1 MPSIRVASHLDLDGN
16 TVDDGVD
23 PVTADA
29 LATKGYVD
37 AHAGSGGGV
46 SSGFRFQAIDDA
58 GAFVYDRV
66 MVDAILPRTWRTV
79 DTQRVTVIDANTF
92 TLPMTVDPGTYTSG
106 GTVAAQEWW
115 TLTDSL
121 NTKVGTEDYRGKHCW
136 LDSATGLLRFGNDNV
151 TSTGGALPAT
161 GRVIR
166 IPNVM
171 TGRCGAVGE
180 CRQCTGQPRRGPQD
194 VMTGRLF
201 VHRSRWAAA
210 SAVGI
215 AVLLLLMVFNASP
228 VQAREGV
235 CPVYS
240 EPVADAER
248 NAAVAAKLSVLLWG
262 PWSPSAQA
270 VHAALGQQDGSYWL
284 VGWLNGWHV
293 NVAPGSKSL
302 GQSRAALESTIRA
315 FFTPKDADL
324 LVKELQV
331 HAVPYAREELEA
343 VQRALQAEI
352 EAEGWEPGT
361 YEVGIDCRA
370 SDAPRV
376 ELWLSEG
383 IRASHGAQA
392 QAIASHFGDRA
403 ALDLGPSK
411 LSFVGGGL
419 GSAPPSTG
427 APLIPTAG
435 PTISG
440 AGRLTPASVHV
451 TVTAPAPE
459 TVTLKLTGRNPAFQI
474 TRHVRLRMGRNTL
487 HLRLP
492 RSVGRQLRRRTRMSS
507 NLVVTGATGAAVR
520 KDVRLLR

>member
-1 MPSIRVASHLDLDGN
+1 MATFTISYHECMATNTHSIYTLTNRLNGMIYVGATNDPKRRLIDHHHWKPGRRTRMARIVDEVGRDNFEFAIVDTASE
-16 TVDDGVD
+16 
-23 PVTADA
+23 ADRDRKEA
-29 LATKGYVD
+29 GWIKRLGTLHPNGYNME
-37 AHAGSGGGV
+37 SGGKQGY
-46 SSGFRFQAIDDA
+46 R
-58 GAFVYDRV
+58 
-66 MVDAILPRTWRTV
+66 MHP
-79 DTQRVTVIDANTF
+79 
-92 TLPMTVDPGTYTSG
+92 
-106 GTVAAQEWW
+106 
-115 TLTDSL
+115 DSI
-121 NTKVGTEDYRGKHCW
+121 ERMR
-136 LDSATGLLRFGNDNV
+136 AT
-151 TSTGGALPAT
+151 
-161 GRVIR
+161 
-166 IPNVM
+166 
-171 TGRCGAVGE
+171 
-180 CRQCTGQPRRGPQD
+180 
-194 VMTGRLF
+194 
-201 VHRSRWAAA
+201 

-235 CPVYS
+235 CPAYS

-248 NAAVAAKLSVLLWG
+248 NDAVTAKLSVLLWG

-284 VGWLNGWHV
+284 VGRLNGWHV

-352 EAEGWEPGT
+352 DAEGCEPGT
-361 YEVGIDCRA
+361 YDVGIDCRA